1 MHGRG
6 GGGRRVISRFD
17 ILIVVAVG
25 YSNGIVYGSLDLH
38 LTPYSFGLQLAVSM
52 PYPLPSLDIYGF
64 MHHGRI
70 KIPYPLQWGAPLFS
84 SGHPFGMMAVVL
96 VSMIE
101 STGAFKAASRLASA
115 TPPPARVLSRGN
127 WDPFQWT
134 FWDNYRIYSFCVS
147 LWDGIIPSKEHAK
160 FSIHTTNKYR
170 FTDQGS
176 NLQGKKFNLTL
187 HWHVMPKTGKMFAD
201 KIVMSGFSL
210 PVEYR

>member
-6 GGGRRVISRFD
+6 GGGRRVISGFD
-17 ILIVVAVG
+17 ILIVVTVG
-25 YSNGIVYGSLDLH
+25 YSNGIVYGLLDL
-38 LTPYSFGLQLAVSM
+38 
-52 PYPLPSLDIYGF
+52 
-64 MHHGRI
+64 I
-70 KIPYPLQWGAPLFS
+70 KIPYPLQWGTPTFS
-84 SGHPFGMMAVVL
+84 AGHPFEMMAVVL

-115 TPPPARVLSRGN
+115 TPPPARVLSHGIGN

-134 FWDNYRIYSFCVS
+134 FSDSYRIYSFCVS

-160 FSIHTTNKYR
+160 FWIHTTNKYH

-176 NLQGKKFNLTL
+176 NLQGKEFNLTL
-187 HWHVMPKTGKMFAD
+187 HWHVMPKTGKMFAN